1 MNIESNIENFCESIF
16 NSSPKEKKSIYLELE
31 ESCKNEE
38 SIFEIMLIIANYGM
52 RYLFNIENPL
62 YMKKEQFELLNKYF
76 NSFGMKIKFS
86 AESCDD
92 INFLIERPD
101 QLNDLL
107 NEGYR
112 FSSYKIYF
120 EFI

>member
-112 FSSYKIYF
+112 FSSHKIYF